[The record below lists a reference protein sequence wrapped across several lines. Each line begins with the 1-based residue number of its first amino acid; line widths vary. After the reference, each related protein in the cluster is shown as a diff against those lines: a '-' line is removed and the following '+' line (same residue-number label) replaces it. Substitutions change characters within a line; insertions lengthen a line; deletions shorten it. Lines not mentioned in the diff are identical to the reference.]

1 MSFTI
6 EHSDYRTIPAQAF
19 QGLLSLRYEVFKKR
33 LGWELE
39 TQGDFEQ
46 DDYDNEHAEYL
57 YAKDDGQ
64 QVIGCWRLIPTTG
77 RYMLKDTFPVLLG
90 DQEAPCHP
98 RIVEL
103 SRFAVSKRTSAKNA
117 SVSEVTLKLL
127 QAAYIHAVEHNIDE
141 YVTVTST
148 AIERMMSRIGIPVE
162 RIGDQQVHMLGDTRS
177 IVLRIPINAQ
187 TRNALLN

>member
-1 MSFTI
+1 MSVTI
-6 EHSDYRTIPAQAF
+6 EHSAFQTISQQAF

-39 TQGDFEQ
+39 TQGDLEQ
-46 DDYDNEHAEYL
+46 DDYDNETAEYL
-57 YAKDDGQ
+57 YAKDDAK

-77 RYMLKDTFPVLLG
+77 RYMLRDTFPVLLG
-90 DQEAPCHP
+90 GQAAPAHP

-103 SRFAVSKRTSAKNA
+103 SRFAVSKRKSTQGA
-117 SVSEVTLKLL
+117 SVSEVTFKLL
-127 QAAYIHAVEHNIDE
+127 QAAYIHAVEHGIDE

-162 RIGDQQVHMLGDTRS
+162 RIGDKQVHMLGDTKS

-187 TRNALLN
+187 TRSALLN